1 MKELKFSVPKQSK
14 NDHTYDQ
21 PTSMQSHANG
31 INGFLNFRFREAL
44 ERDAWNF
51 LLFLL
56 FLLQCDAEI
65 ISFTAILKIHSITRV
80 SIKHE
85 TKKSAGS
92 TDDSERSFNWLLWKP
107 MNEFFNSWWA
117 FSYVFFVF
125 SQVDLLQT
133 KLEVRGLGISSFVY
147 RLINSS
153 DYFKEGQLENSF
165 L

>member
-1 MKELKFSVPKQSK
+1 MPKNPCIIYLVMKGLKFSVPKRSK

-44 ERDAWNF
+44 ERDSGNF
-51 LLFLL
+51 LLFPL
-56 FLLQCDAEI
+56 FLLQCDAKI
-65 ISFTAILKIHSITRV
+65 ISFTALLKTHSITRV
-80 SIKHE
+80 SIKRE
-85 TKKSAGS
+85 TKQSAGS

-107 MNEFFNSWWA
+107 LNEFFNSWWA

-133 KLEVRGLGISSFVY
+133 KLEVRGLGISSFV
-147 RLINSS
+147 
-153 DYFKEGQLENSF
+153 
-165 L
+165 